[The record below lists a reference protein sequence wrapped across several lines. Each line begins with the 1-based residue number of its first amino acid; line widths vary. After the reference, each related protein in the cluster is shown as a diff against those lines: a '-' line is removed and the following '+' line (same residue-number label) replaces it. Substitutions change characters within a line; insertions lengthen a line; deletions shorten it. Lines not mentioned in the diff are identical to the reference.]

1 MTNDTAFENYVRTLF
16 PTAADA
22 VISYITHTIY
32 PPLGTPD
39 VPYKTEIDRAALF
52 TGEVFVTCN
61 TYLLGLAYQNRT
73 YNYLF
78 DVPPA
83 LHGDDLYYTFGPN
96 PSTKDPNI
104 GALLQDYITTF
115 PETGNPNRAGLPSFN
130 MYGSGT
136 QVLDLFPG
144 SVSMKSD
151 PAASA
156 RCLQLVKHV
165 YT

>member
-1 MTNDTAFENYVRTLF
+1 MTNDTAFENYVRTLL
-16 PTAADA
+16 PAVADTS
-22 VISYITHTIY
+22 ISYITHTIY

-39 VPYKTEIDRAALF
+39 IPYKTEIDRAALF
-52 TGEVFVTCN
+52 TGEVIVTCN

-83 LHGDDLYYTFGPN
+83 FHGDDLHYTFGPD
-96 PSTKDPNI
+96 PSTKDQGI
-104 GALLQDYITTF
+104 RALLQDYVTTF
-115 PETGNPNRAGLPSFN
+115 PETGNPNRAGLPPFDN
-130 MYGSGT
+130 YGSGT

-144 SVSMKSD
+144 SVSMRSD

-156 RCLQLVKHV
+156 RCLQLLENV
-165 YT
+165 YM